1 MNTQKLKAK
10 RAERRRFRVRK
21 SIYGTPQ
28 KPRLS
33 VSRSN
38 LHISAQLIDDLNGV
52 TLAAATSAGKSSGLK
67 HGANVAAAKEVGKKL
82 AEAAK
87 AKGITVAMF
96 DRGQFRFHGR
106 IAALAVAA
114 TEAGLLCT
122 SLESMKAKH
131 KAAPAEAPAEK
142 GKGEKPKGEKGE
154 GKPKGEKGEGKPKG
168 EKAEGGEKPK
178 GDAPKKDKK
187 PEGEKK

>member
-1 MNTQKLKAK
+1 MNTQKLKSK

-21 SIYGTPQ
+21 SIYGTPA

-52 TLAAATSAGKSSGLK
+52 TLAAATSAGKNSGLK
-67 HGANVAAAKEVGKKL
+67 HGSNVAAAKAVGQKL

-87 AKGITVAMF
+87 AKGITSAAF
-96 DRGQFRFHGR
+96 DRGAFRFHGR

-114 TEAGLLCT
+114 TEAGLVCT
-122 SLESMKAKH
+122 NLEAMKAKAS
-131 KAAPAEAPAEK
+131 AAPAAAPADKAKSE
-142 GKGEKPKGEKGE
+142 GKPKGDKPKGE
-154 GKPKGEKGEGKPKG
+154 GKPK
-168 EKAEGGEKPK
+168 
-178 GDAPKKDKK
+178 
-187 PEGEKK
+187 